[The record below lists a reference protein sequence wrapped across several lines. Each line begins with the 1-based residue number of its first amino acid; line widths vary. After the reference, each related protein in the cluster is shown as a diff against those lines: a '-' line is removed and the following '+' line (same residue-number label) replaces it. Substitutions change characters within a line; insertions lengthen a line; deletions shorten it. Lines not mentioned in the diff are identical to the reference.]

1 MRKINLTKIS
11 RKVLIRIASGF
22 VASALICLFGLYL
35 VGGPQAFKNPT
46 VREML
51 ASAKDVKPIPDMVG
65 LCSNHRCVEGWRTDV
80 GNFVRFERLGQA
92 EYWETVLGD
101 NCRRV
106 GRILVDFS
114 GRNLTIEQ
122 KRRAVDI
129 IYQGKDWF

>member
-1 MRKINLTKIS
+1 MTEFNLTKIS
-11 RKVLIRIASGF
+11 RRIPLRVASGV
-22 VASALICLFGLYL
+22 VALTLIGLFGLYL
-35 VGGPQAFKNPT
+35 VGGPQAFTDPT

-51 ASAKDVKPIPDMVG
+51 SSAGDVKPQLDMVG

-114 GRNLTIEQ
+114 EKDLTTEQ